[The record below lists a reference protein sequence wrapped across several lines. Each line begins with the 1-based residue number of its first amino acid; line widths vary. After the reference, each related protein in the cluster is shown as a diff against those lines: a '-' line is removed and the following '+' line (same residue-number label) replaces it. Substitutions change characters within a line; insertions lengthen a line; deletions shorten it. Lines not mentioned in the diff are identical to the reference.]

1 MIMLTLIPRDPSTP
15 AAPTGPMEPWRYR
28 LNNLI
33 IIIIIII
40 IVITFKS
47 VFLVTFHYYYLF
59 IYFLFILD
67 LDKLI
72 QRVHIY
78 ICMYVCMYMLYPSPH
93 CLSCAR
99 NDIDIYIELFYK
111 LFCFFV
117 KLPTIAVKR

>member
-1 MIMLTLIPRDPSTP
+1 M
-15 AAPTGPMEPWRYR
+15 
-28 LNNLI
+28 
-33 IIIIIII
+33 
-40 IVITFKS
+40 
-47 VFLVTFHYYYLF
+47 
-59 IYFLFILD
+59 ILD
-67 LDKLI
+67 LDKLL

-78 ICMYVCMYMLYPSPH
+78 IYIYIYIYVCMYMLYPSPH

>member
-1 MIMLTLIPRDPSTP
+1 MIMLTFIPRDPSTP

-40 IVITFKS
+40 VITFKS

-59 IYFLFILD
+59 INFLFILD